1 MMDKIFNII
10 DLRRILI
17 VCTALCT
24 LLGAEAYATEGEQ
37 DYAAEET
44 EVTVLP
50 PLFEYPVVPAEI
62 TDWKESSN
70 WIIEH
75 FWDNF
80 DTKQKAVGQS
90 QLNHAF
96 KTFAV
101 PMRFADSKVV
111 YKAVDKLIDRVKK
124 NPSLL
129 LQLTMAAE
137 RNIYDPFTSEGM
149 IDEIYLPFL
158 KAVLAQKKLPE
169 IRKARFRAQYESLHG
184 CLVGDVMK
192 NFDFTDTHGN
202 NSLFVP
208 TSVYTVIEFG
218 DPDCSE
224 CRILKLRL
232 ETDSEIQR
240 SVADGKMQIYFI
252 IPDVDPDEGDSW
264 QELVKDYPHSWV
276 VGAASDLE
284 EKMDLRVTPCLYVV
298 GPDGKIISKNADIDT
313 LKSIIR
319 MPQ

>member
-1 MMDKIFNII
+1 MNKIFNMKG
-10 DLRRILI
+10 LRLRLSMC
-17 VCTALCT
+17 VALCA
-24 LLGAEAYATEGEQ
+24 LLGADVYANEATQ
-37 DYAAEET
+37 DYTADESG
-44 EVTVLP
+44 VTVLP
-50 PLFEYPVVPAEI
+50 PLFEYPVVPADI

-101 PMRFADSKVV
+101 PMRFADSRVV
-111 YKAVDKLIDRVKK
+111 HKAVDKLIDRVKK

-137 RNIYDPFTSEGM
+137 RNIYDPFTSEGI
-149 IDEIYLPFL
+149 IDEIYISFL

-169 IRKARFRAQYESLHG
+169 MRKARFRVQYESLNG
-184 CLVGDVMK
+184 CMIGDVMK
-192 NFDFTDTHGN
+192 RFEFTDSHGN
-202 NSLFVP
+202 HTHFVP
-208 TSVYTVIEFG
+208 SAVHTVIEFG
-218 DPDCSE
+218 NPDCSD

-240 SVADGKMQIYFI
+240 LVAEGKLQVYFI
-252 IPDVDPDEGDSW
+252 IPDVDPEEGDGW
-264 QELVKDYPHSWV
+264 KELVKDYPHSWV
-276 VGAASDLE
+276 VGAAYDLE
-284 EKMDLRVTPCLYVV
+284 EKLDLRVTPCMYVI